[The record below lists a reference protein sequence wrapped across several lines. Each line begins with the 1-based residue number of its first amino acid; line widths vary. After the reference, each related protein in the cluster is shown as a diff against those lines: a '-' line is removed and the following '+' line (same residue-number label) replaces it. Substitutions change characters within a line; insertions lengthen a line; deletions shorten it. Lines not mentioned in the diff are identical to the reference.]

1 MSGDVFP
8 LLFAEFSHQGD
19 QFLVLGLI
27 PIDSGLIGQSTVPAV
42 AHLGV
47 SPLDL
52 RRDFLESRILV
63 LA

>member
-1 MSGDVFP
+1 MFP

-19 QFLVLGLI
+19 QFLVLALI
-27 PIDSGLIGQSTVPAV
+27 PIDSGLVGQSAVPAV
-42 AHLGV
+42 AHFGV

-52 RRDFLESRILV
+52 RSDFLKSRILV